1 TGNGHCQLR
10 AAGRQQLV
18 LEDLQEPR
26 DLAVALGGAELT
38 VPIAGEYAT
47 LREGDAAVPRMRHHY
62 TFGEY
67 GEISSRLIERFIA
80 AMDDDVN
87 CPQATAALFDYVNEL
102 YAAGIEGG
110 TDAQSQL
117 AAYRCLARHLYVLG
131 IEFPNAALYPQLAAD
146 CFPAGGDDAESA
158 ALKAFVDRLLQAR
171 QQARAD
177 KDFAKA
183 DMLRDVLA
191 DAGLVVEDTA
201 DGPRW
206 SLV

>member
-1 TGNGHCQLR
+1 L
-10 AAGRQQLV
+10 
-18 LEDLQEPR
+18 
-26 DLAVALGGAELT
+26 
-38 VPIAGEYAT
+38 
-47 LREGDAAVPRMRHHY
+47 
-62 TFGEY
+62 
-67 GEISSRLIERFIA
+67 S
-80 AMDDDVN
+80 
-87 CPQATAALFDYVNEL
+87 
-102 YAAGIEGG
+102 
-110 TDAQSQL
+110 
-117 AAYRCLARHLYVLG
+117 
-131 IEFPNAALYPQLAAD
+131 AAD